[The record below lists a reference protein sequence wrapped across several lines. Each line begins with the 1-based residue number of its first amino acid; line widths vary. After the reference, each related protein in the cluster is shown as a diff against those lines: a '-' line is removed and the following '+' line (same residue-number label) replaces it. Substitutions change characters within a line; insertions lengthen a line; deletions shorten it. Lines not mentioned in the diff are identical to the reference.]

1 MHSSH
6 VVKDKDV
13 RPFLRHSAFS
23 KLHFLA
29 NMVSLLCDKT
39 FKEATLGTNAEKITQ
54 RCVSRGYVFRADR
67 TKNTTL
73 ADAWTFVY
81 MVERMPM
88 KRKS

>member
-6 VVKDKDV
+6 IVKDKDM
-13 RPFLRHSAFS
+13 RPFLGHSTFS

-39 FKEATLGTNAEKITQ
+39 FKEATLGTNAEKVTQ

-67 TKNTTL
+67 TKKTTL
-73 ADAWTFVY
+73 ADAWAFVY